1 MLVCIYQARSL
12 RPQAREEGECESVGL
27 LLRKVTGN
35 FVAPPKQ
42 QVGGCGQSGRYL
54 VYMEPFNQSYQEAG
68 KRIQASK

>member
-1 MLVCIYQARSL
+1 
-12 RPQAREEGECESVGL
+12 L
-27 LLRKVTGN
+27 LGKVTGK